1 MNSSKGGGEELR
13 LALYRFYDNQAERT
27 GIAKKFVDLYRKH
40 REEGWHDIFLEQC
53 SKLKEVLKDGK
64 EYMSFKWE

>member
-27 GIAKKFVDLYRKH
+27 GIAQGRRLARYIPRAV
-40 REEGWHDIFLEQC
+40 Q
-53 SKLKEVLKDGK
+53 
-64 EYMSFKWE
+64 